1 MGPRCHMGRS
11 AWELW
16 ELLLLLIKGDKANK
30 WEQGYGYGLAGQSH
44 VTNLA
49 I

>member
-1 MGPRCHMGRS
+1 MGRS

-16 ELLLLLIKGDKANK
+16 ELLAAAPIKGDKANK